1 MKTKLDKLASFRIN
15 SERWE
20 KFKSVAE
27 AQGKTATD
35 LLNEYIDRVIGVGV
49 GVGVDAAPKLSIR
62 DIDKRIDDKI
72 NTASI
77 QDIDDTVKK
86 AISGSLEDGEIGE
99 AIAKSYAAM
108 MGNFNELLHQ
118 MEELKAA
125 IPPVVAPS
133 HQSPV
138 TSHQSPVPSQQ
149 SPDTSPQ
156 SPIPNDQSPIERS
169 HIENIRTTL
178 KRKGISAT
186 TEQIRAAFFA
196 AGWNGGNYQEIR
208 KDILE
213 ILSGAMP

>member
-1 MKTKLDKLASFRIN
+1 MKI
-15 SERWE
+15 
-20 KFKSVAE
+20 AE

-35 LLNEYIDRVIGVGV
+35 LLNEYIDRVIGVGA
-49 GVGVDAAPKLSIR
+49 DAAPGLPSDDSPKLSIR
-62 DIDKRIDDKI
+62 DIDKRIDKKI
-72 NTASI
+72 ANTISI
-77 QDIDDTVKK
+77 QDVDDAAKK
-86 AISGSLEDGEIGE
+86 LIADSLEDGVIGE
-99 AIAKSYAAM
+99 AIAKVQQKLSDE
-108 MGNFNELLHQ
+108 NNELQRQIYALKESL
-118 MEELKAA
+118 EELKAA
-125 IPPVVAPS
+125 IPPVVASSPQS
-133 HQSPV
+133 PDTSPQSPV
-138 TSHQSPVPSQQ
+138 TSPQ

-196 AGWNGGNYQEIR
+196 AGWDGSNYQEIR